1 MKAFY
6 VLVFLI
12 NTSIVFAQ
20 KQTTSIGFI
29 ENKGQIVDQKGKE
42 NSQVK
47 YLLNTNGLNV
57 QLREKGFS
65 YDVYETERLPLTK
78 KDKEFKGSNP
88 SFDTGIKNPDYSLKY
103 NFHRIDIDFLNS
115 NKNVTLVS
123 EEKSADYDNYYNV
136 AHAPDGKTQV
146 HKYQKVTYQNIYT
159 NIDVVFFIPK
169 DSTKVVEYN
178 FIVKPGGKVSDIQ
191 LQFKGGKTEL
201 IDNKIRMHLR
211 FGQMEETL
219 PLSWIE
225 DKNAKK
231 EIALHYKKIKK
242 NVFGF
247 DGDINHSNKVIVID
261 PVPVRLWGT
270 YYGGSGDELPSTLT
284 TNQNNDVYIS
294 GTTNSIQNIATL
306 GTHQSSLIAS
316 WNIFITKFDTN
327 GIRIWGTYFY
337 SDFGQ
342 TNIQSPYIK
351 VDSQNNVYL
360 AGRELYNTN
369 IGTPGTFQPIKNSN
383 LDLFL
388 VKLNDFGIKQWG
400 TYYGGNGRE
409 RVFAICIDSY
419 DNIYISGETFS
430 TDALST
436 PGAHQSSNNSNVNRS
451 DAFIAK
457 FNGSGNRIWGTFYGG
472 EGSDSFTNLS
482 ISNDDYLFA
491 TGIHS
496 SQTNIATSDTYQT
509 TNNGVFGGMIVKFDL
524 DGNRIWGTYI
534 ADNSS
539 VFNAELKGDII
550 CIFGLTQNQTSIATT
565 NSLVPI
571 FQNLVTSPTSPSES
585 PFIIN
590 FNHVTQEK
598 IWGTYFYGYI
608 SDVKMNNNHEVFFSG
623 QTNLNSDI
631 ATPNGFLPN
640 ISSSN
645 HDTYIIKLDP
655 FGQKIWGTYYGGLG
669 PDTIGR
675 LYLDTNNDI
684 YLYGITGSNTGIS
697 TTNSHQP
704 NPYTNNYL
712 DSFLAKFRDCQSIT
726 IANSNAPICIGENL
740 ELTASGGINY
750 SWTGPN
756 GFTSTEQNPIIPNA
770 TIANN
775 GQYSCAITGSTT
787 GCDDTIII
795 DVRVGDSEAPIP
807 TLQNLPTVT
816 GDCNT
821 TLTNPTATDNC
832 AGTITATTTDPLS
845 YTNPGNYTITWLYD
859 DGNGNTSSQ
868 TQNIVIT
875 SVAPPVADLA
885 QQFCFQDNPTIN
897 DIQIVGQNI
906 TWYSASVGGTTLS
919 PSTSIYNATT
929 YYASQTINGCESER
943 IGIRT
948 IVNSPAIPGAYLTQ
962 TFCASANLTLD
973 DIEVTGV
980 NLIWYDSFVGGT
992 IIPSSTPLQHET
1004 IYYCTQTI
1012 NGCESP
1018 KRPIHISL
1026 INTLNATNYSESLCD
1041 AQNDGHEVLNLAN
1054 YNTYLIG
1061 STGNTFRYYTSE
1073 NAAENEMNQEEIINF
1088 SNYNLTIGSQI
1099 IYVRIDSPNTCHQI
1113 VELELTLYSNPI
1125 VNITDIM
1132 PICEGS
1138 SITITAGNGYDSY
1151 LWSTN
1156 ETTPSIV
1163 VSQPGSYSVTVTQN
1177 HGTLVC
1183 TTTKDFT
1190 VVQSNIGSITQIISS
1205 DWTDTENTIT
1215 VLLSG
1220 SSTGDY
1226 EYSLDGIHYQESN
1239 VFNGLQSG
1247 MYTVYI
1253 NDKNGCGEVKET
1265 VYVFM
1270 YPKFFTPNGD
1280 GYNDFWKI
1288 QFSENEP
1295 HLRVQIFD
1303 RYGKFI
1309 KELGSNTQGWDGTYL
1324 GKMLP
1329 STDYWFTVTRENGK
1343 VYKGHFSLKR

>member
-6 VLVFLI
+6 VLFFLI

-42 NSQVK
+42 NSEVK

-57 QLREKGFS
+57 QLRENGFS
-65 YDVYETERLPLTK
+65 YDVYETERIPLTK
-78 KDKEFKGSNP
+78 KDKEFNGYNS
-88 SFDTGIKNPDYSLKY
+88 SFDTGIKNLDYSLKY
-103 NFHRIDIDFLNS
+103 NFHRIDIDFLNA

-136 AHAPDGKTQV
+136 AHAPNGITQV

-169 DSTKVVEYN
+169 DSTKAVEYN

-201 IDNKIRMHLR
+201 FDTKIRMHLR

-225 DKNAKK
+225 DKNSKK

-270 YYGGSGDELPSTLT
+270 YYGGGGDEYPNDITIDL
-284 TNQNNDVYIS
+284 NNNIYIS
-294 GTTNSIQNIATL
+294 GTTYSQNNISTSGTHLSSIQNQA
-306 GTHQSSLIAS
+306 GFVA
-316 WNIFITKFDTN
+316 KFDNN
-327 GIRIWGTYFY
+327 GFR
-337 SDFGQ
+337 S
-342 TNIQSPYIK
+342 
-351 VDSQNNVYL
+351 
-360 AGRELYNTN
+360 
-369 IGTPGTFQPIKNSN
+369 
-383 LDLFL
+383 
-388 VKLNDFGIKQWG
+388 WG
-400 TYYGGNGRE
+400 TYYLANTR
-409 RVFAICIDSY
+409 RLKIDSNF
-419 DNIYISGETFS
+419 NIYC
-430 TDALST
+430 A
-436 PGAHQSSNNSNVNRS
+436 GASFANSNISSSGSYQETNNGFS
-451 DAFIAK
+451 DAFLIK
-457 FNGSGNRIWGTFYGG
+457 FNNNGTRAWATFYGG
-472 EGSDSFTNLS
+472 EGNENSFDVTFDNNNNAYLCGFTTSYTN
-482 ISNDDYLFA
+482 ISSNGSHQQNKETSQDAESPDAFIVKFNSNGSRIWSTYYGGEGIDTFYNCYFSNNYVYFTGNTSSNTNISTSGSYQENNAGNGDGMIIKFDINGNRVWGTYIGGSGREILDMRADLKNNFIYLI
-491 TGIHS
+491 GITT
-496 SQTNIATSDTYQT
+496 SQTNIS
-509 TNNGVFGGMIVKFDL
+509 TNGAFYENYISVQNNSYSFDNSGIILKFD
-524 DGNRIWGTYI
+524 I
-534 ADNSS
+534 
-539 VFNAELKGDII
+539 E
-550 CIFGLTQNQTSIATT
+550 NQTK
-565 NSLVPI
+565 V
-571 FQNLVTSPTSPSES
+571 
-585 PFIIN
+585 
-590 FNHVTQEK
+590 
-598 IWGTYFYGYI
+598 WGTYFIETPLSLKTNSSNDIYI
-608 SDVKMNNNHEVFFSG
+608 SGNTTLSNG
-623 QTNLNSDI
+623 IGTQNSYQ
-631 ATPNGFLPN
+631 PNKGLASVNAFL
-640 ISSSN
+640 
-645 HDTYIIKLDP
+645 IKLN
-655 FGQKIWGTYYGGLG
+655 QSCQREWGTYYYG
-669 PDTIGR
+669 IGNNQT
-675 LYLDTNNDI
+675 LNTYTNIDNNNNI
-684 YLYGITGSNTGIS
+684 FLYGRSNSSTGLS
-697 TTNSHQP
+697 TPNSHQV
-704 NPYTNNYL
+704 NPGSQFDT
-712 DSFLAKFRDCQSIT
+712 FLAKFLDCQSNT
-726 IANSNAPICIGENL
+726 VANSNSPLCIGENL
-740 ELTASGGINY
+740 ELTASGGTNY

-787 GCDDTIII
+787 GCDDTIFI
-795 DVRVGDSEAPIP
+795 DVIVGDSEAPIP

-821 TLTNPTATDNC
+821 TLTIPTATDNC
-832 AGTITATTTDPLS
+832 AGTITATTTEPLS
-845 YTNPGNYTITWLYD
+845 YSNPGNYTITWLYD

-897 DIQIVGQNI
+897 DIQIMGQNI

-943 IGIRT
+943 IGIRP

-973 DIEVTGV
+973 DIDVTGV

-1061 STGNTFRYYTSE
+1061 SAGNTFRYYTSE
-1073 NAAENEMNQEEIINF
+1073 NAAENEMSQEEIINF

-1125 VNITDIM
+1125 LNITDIM

-1138 SITITAGNGYDSY
+1138 SITITSGNGYDSY

-1163 VSQPGSYSVTVTQN
+1163 VSQPGTYSVTVTQN
-1177 HGTLVC
+1177 HGALVC
-1183 TTTKDFT
+1183 STTKAFT
-1190 VVQSNIGSITQIISS
+1190 VVHSNVGTISQIISS
-1205 DWTDTENTIT
+1205 DWTDTENTISI
-1215 VLLSG
+1215 LLQSNSEG
-1220 SSTGDY
+1220 NY
-1226 EYSLDGIHYQESN
+1226 EYSLDGITYQDSPI
-1239 VFNGLQSG
+1239 FIDLPNGE
-1247 MYTVYI
+1247 YTVYV

-1265 VYVFM
+1265 VYLLM

-1295 HLRVQIFD
+1295 NLTIHIFD

-1309 KELGSNTQGWDGTYL
+1309 KQLSPNSEGWDGTYL
-1324 GKMLP
+1324 GEQAF